1 MTSTQDVNLSCQ
13 KHLFSLPEG
22 LHYLNCAYMSPLS
35 KQVEAAGIAG
45 MQRKRIPSNI
55 QPSDFFTESDKVRE
69 HFARLIATS
78 EPQRIAILP
87 SVSYGMAIIAKNLP
101 ITPGQNIV
109 VAHEQFPSN
118 IYAWS
123 RLIEKGVILRTVEP
137 IESIVGR
144 GEGWNS
150 RIIAAIDVD
159 TALVALPHV
168 HWTDGTR
175 FDLVEIGR
183 RAREVGAAL
192 VVDGTQ
198 SVGALPFDVQIIQ
211 PDALICGAYKLA
223 SNSV

>member
-1 MTSTQDVNLSCQ
+1 M
-13 KHLFSLPEG
+13 
-22 LHYLNCAYMSPLS
+22 
-35 KQVEAAGIAG
+35 
-45 MQRKRIPSNI
+45 
-55 QPSDFFTESDKVRE
+55 
-69 HFARLIATS
+69 
-78 EPQRIAILP
+78 
-87 SVSYGMAIIAKNLP
+87 
-101 ITPGQNIV
+101 
-109 VAHEQFPSN
+109 
-118 IYAWS
+118 
-123 RLIEKGVILRTVEP
+123 IEKGVILRTVEP